1 MRAAGQGA
9 VESVTAERVPAQPAF
24 DLTESKLRPP
34 AARPGIV
41 PRAALLDRLTTGPAT
56 PVISVVAPAGYG
68 KTTLLAQWAERRA
81 PRVAWVSVDE
91 RDNDPAVLLA
101 HLVAAIDRVEPIDA
115 GVYGALAAASAA
127 VTVPRRLVTAIA
139 AMDEPVALVFDHLE
153 AATNPDCLDAVTHL
167 ALGLPPGSQVAIG
180 SRDRLPL
187 PVARLRAQG
196 GIVEI
201 AAADLAMDE
210 REAPALLA
218 GAGVDL
224 PDEDVRDLV
233 RRTEGWPAGLYLAAL
248 ALTAG
253 SPSPDAALTF
263 PDDDRFVGDY
273 LRAEI
278 LDRASPADAS
288 FLTRSSILD
297 TMSGPLCDATLAVT
311 GSRQRL
317 EDLEDRNLL
326 VVPLDHRREWYRYHH
341 LFRALLAAE
350 LRRREPE
357 LVPELHVRA
366 AEWCEA
372 HGQPEVA
379 IDHAQAA
386 GDADR
391 VARLVL
397 ALANAV
403 WSSGRADTVHRWLQ
417 WFDDRGLAERYPGIA
432 VHGAL
437 MLALM
442 GRPRDTERWALAA
455 ERAPA
460 TGTLPD
466 GNTVEAMVAYMRA
479 ILARDGV
486 ARMRRDA
493 RAALD
498 GLAPGS
504 PYRATMLHTEGVSY
518 LLEGDPD
525 RADPAFA
532 RALAVADGTGMVPF
546 VPVVLA
552 EQGLAALA
560 RDDRD
565 EAAALAERAAAMMAS
580 HTFDDYWTSGLVYAW
595 LARVAVLRG
604 DVPSGRE
611 YVAHAAR
618 LRHLLTYG
626 LPVVSAQALIGMA
639 HAYTLL
645 GDAAGARAVLRQA
658 RDIFQQRPRLGLLV
672 DEADDLRRR
681 LDTVRAEAPGAS
693 SLTTAELRLLPL
705 LPTHLTFPEIGE
717 RLHVSRHTVKTQ
729 ASSVYRKLG
738 VSSRG
743 EAIERLYDLGL
754 LASAPVG
761 ASSVITAAAAAQAA
775 DAAQR

>member
-1 MRAAGQGA
+1 VERAPAP
-9 VESVTAERVPAQPAF
+9 TAFE
-24 DLTESKLRPP
+24 LTESKLRPP
-34 AARPGIV
+34 APRPGIV
-41 PRAALLDRLTTGPAT
+41 RRTALVDRLAGGPPT

-101 HLVAAIDRVEPIDA
+101 HVVAAVDRVEPIDPD
-115 GVYGALAAASAA
+115 VYRALAAASAA
-127 VTVPRRLVTAIA
+127 VTVPRRLMTAIA
-139 AMDEPVALVFDHLE
+139 GMDRPVALVLDNLE
-153 AATNPDCLDAVTHL
+153 ALTNPECRDAVAHL
-167 ALGLPPGSQVAIG
+167 ALGLPPGSQLALG

-187 PVARLRAQG
+187 PEARLRAQG

-201 AAADLAMDE
+201 AAGDLAMDE

-218 GAGVDL
+218 GAGVEL

-253 SPSPDAALTF
+253 SPRPGAALTF

-288 FLTRSSILD
+288 FLTRTSILD
-297 TMSGPLCDATLAVT
+297 AMSGPLCDATLAAS
-311 GSRQRL
+311 GSSRRL

-326 VVPLDHRREWYRYHH
+326 VVPLDHRREWYRYHR

-350 LRRREPE
+350 LRRREPRII
-357 LVPELHVRA
+357 PDLHLRA

-372 HGQPEVA
+372 HGQPETA
-379 IDHAQAA
+379 IDHAQEA

-397 ALANAV
+397 LQANIV

-417 WFDDRGLAERYPGIA
+417 WFDDHALVDRYPGIA

-437 MLALM
+437 MRALM
-442 GRPRDTERWALAA
+442 GRPGDTERWALAA

-466 GNTVEAMVAYMRA
+466 GNTVAAMVAYMRA
-479 ILARDGV
+479 ILARDGI
-486 ARMRRDA
+486 ARMREDA

-498 GLAPGS
+498 GLAPTS

-518 LLEGDPD
+518 LVEGDPE
-525 RADPAFA
+525 RADPVFA
-532 RALAVADGTGMVPF
+532 RAQAVADGAGMLPF

-552 EQGLAALA
+552 ERGLTALA
-560 RDDRD
+560 RDDPD
-565 EAAALAERAAAMMAS
+565 ESAALAEQAAAIMAPG
-580 HTFDDYWTSGLVYAW
+580 TFDDYWTSGLVYAW
-595 LARVAVLRG
+595 LARVAIGRG
-604 DVPSGRE
+604 DVDAGRE
-611 YVAHAAR
+611 HVARAAR

-626 LPVVSAQALIGMA
+626 LPLVSAQALIGMA
-639 HAYTLL
+639 HAYAAL
-645 GDAAGARAVLRQA
+645 GDAAGARAVLRQV
-658 RDIFQQRPRLGLLV
+658 RDIFQQRPRLGLLPQ
-672 DEADDLRRR
+672 EADELRRR
-681 LDTVRAEAPGAS
+681 LDTVRAEAPGVS

-729 ASSVYRKLG
+729 AISVYRKLG
-738 VSSRG
+738 VTSRG
-743 EAIERLYDLGL
+743 EAIDRLYDLGL
-754 LASAPVG
+754 LASASVG
-761 ASSVITAAAAAQAA
+761 ASAVATATAAAQAEA
-775 DAAQR
+775 AAQR